1 MNIIVLYHQP
11 VVPLSHHYLRAPF
24 HPLVHHSRTP
34 DFWPQIYR
42 PVEKL
47 RFSGLRRF
55 IGIAAFCFI
64 IVRFQDV
71 GVIGKRKIP
80 CLFICIYIPHQRQR
94 SFLFFPHRVLGVLLR
109 LVWGQRYCRTSLF
122 LQVWEDLRAFRK
134 WESISL
140 CLSGS
145 VGIQGHAVAE
155 APTGVARALLYIV
168 RGSPSFLLSFLIH
181 HQSYKL
187 FYHTFHH
194 IAS

>member
-1 MNIIVLYHQP
+1 MPHAGE
-11 VVPLSHHYLRAPF
+11 SFTYLA
-24 HPLVHHSRTP
+24 SRIRSFAFVSISCGG
-34 DFWPQIYR
+34 D
-42 PVEKL
+42 E
-47 RFSGLRRF
+47 
-55 IGIAAFCFI
+55 IAAFCFI

-71 GVIGKRKIP
+71 RVIGKRKIP

-140 CLSGS
+140 RLSGS

-194 IAS
+194 YYPQKISISIRQISLVPL